1 MALGFYFTPRDFTPE
16 RYDEAI
22 RALEAA
28 GAGTPEGRTL
38 HIALERDGLVQ
49 VFDIWESQEALEAFG
64 PTLMPILA
72 GLGVDAG
79 EPMVQQ
85 VRSIIRG

>member
-1 MALGFYFTPRDFTPE
+1 MALGFYFTPRDFTPD

-22 RALEAA
+22 RQLETSGA
-28 GAGTPEGRTL
+28 GAPEGRTL

-49 VFDIWESQEALEAFG
+49 VFDVWESKEALEAFG
-64 PTLMPILA
+64 PTLTPILE

-79 EPMVQQ
+79 QPMVQE
-85 VRSIIRG
+85 VRNIIRG